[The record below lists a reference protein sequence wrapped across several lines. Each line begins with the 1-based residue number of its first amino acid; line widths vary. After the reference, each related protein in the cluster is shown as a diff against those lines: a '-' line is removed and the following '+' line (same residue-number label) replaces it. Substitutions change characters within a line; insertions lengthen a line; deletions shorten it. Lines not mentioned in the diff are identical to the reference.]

1 MALIFNALGVFLVG
15 GRNPLAGKVRK
26 NPTWNY
32 LRVPMNR
39 SGEST
44 LLIVPAFLAIYFIW
58 GSTYLAIWFVIQE
71 VPPFLMAGLR
81 FLAAGLLIYLPGKLL
96 LGFPRPRWEHWRNGF
111 VLGTLFMTIGNGGL
125 VWAEQYLPSG
135 MTALILASQ
144 PLVVVLLL
152 WGMYKVRPL
161 LKTFLGIGLGLLG
174 MVLLLGQ
181 DLFIGDERA
190 LWGLVALAV
199 SLLGWAYGS
208 VKVKHTPMPASNLQ
222 SAAMQ
227 MICGG
232 VGMLL
237 ISAVLGEPAFVD
249 WSAVGAKAVW
259 SWVYLVVFGSI
270 VAFSAFN
277 YLLLRVSPEKVSTS
291 TYVNPVVAL
300 LLGWALNAET
310 INLQTALAALVLLT
324 GVFFITA
331 RAGTLRRLGRALAPR
346 RG

>member
-1 MALIFNALGVFLVG
+1 
-15 GRNPLAGKVRK
+15 
-26 NPTWNY
+26 
-32 LRVPMNR
+32 MNR

-44 LLIVPAFLAIYFIW
+44 LLIVLAFLAIYFIW

-96 LGFPRPRWEHWRNGF
+96 LGFPRPSREHWRNGF

-135 MTALILASQ
+135 LTALILASQ
-144 PLVVVLLL
+144 PLVVVFLL
-152 WGMYKVRPL
+152 WGLYRVRPL
-161 LKTFLGIGLGLLG
+161 LKTFLGIGLGLFG

-181 DLFIGDERA
+181 DRFIGDERA

-222 SAAMQ
+222 SASMQ

-237 ISAVLGEPAFVD
+237 ISAVLGEPARMD
-249 WSAVGAKAVW
+249 WSAVGAKAIW

-310 INLQTALAALVLLT
+310 ISLQTAVAALVLLT
-324 GVFFITA
+324 GVFFINA
-331 RAGTLRRLGRALAPR
+331 RARTLRRLGRALAPR